1 MTAYAEETYEE
12 VQPDGTIV
20 LRKVIVPVLETY
32 TTHNEKEK
40 SWSPT
45 IIQIWGED
53 DQDTDTYVVVIK

>member
-20 LRKVIVPVLETY
+20 LRKTIVPVLETY
-32 TTHNEKEK
+32 TPHTEKEK

-45 IIQIWGED
+45 IIQIWGD
-53 DQDTDTYVVVIK
+53 DEQDTDTYVVVIK